1 MITFWRQSNQKGATA
16 ALLLY
21 TAVRLCAAG
30 NKPSF
35 SVDATILAE
44 YFGTKTRYEDVN
56 KHLLINP
63 NYRDR
68 SLLSDSTCTPVHLN
82 AVIRHGTRYP
92 TIKQI
97 KKIQKIHK
105 LIMKNSEADT
115 ELTKWQLWYND
126 SMDGQLVEK
135 GIQDMKNLA
144 LRLATLFPSLFSK
157 ENYVDCQVK
166 VLTSSKHR
174 CVESAKAFIQG
185 LEQEHFQLSTEELK
199 DLTCRDPLVKDDLMR
214 FFDNCPKFVTYIENN
229 DTAMHEVERFKE
241 GPEMQK
247 VLNKMA
253 LKLNMP
259 ASSLTADLVQVA
271 FFTCSYE
278 LSIKDIPNSP
288 WCSLFDVEDGE
299 VLEYLNDLKQY
310 WKRGYG
316 YDINSKSSCP
326 LFHDIFREL
335 NKAVHEDGSQSASP
349 AVVLQFGH
357 AETLQPLLSLMG
369 FFQDEKPLR
378 ADNFAEQK
386 NRKFRSGQIV
396 PYAANVVFVLYRCD
410 DQQERTYKVQ
420 MLLNEKVLP
429 FHHSG
434 DMYALYPDL
443 RKYYYDILH
452 SCNFKQ
458 ECELPSLNGT
468 FGDEL

>member
-1 MITFWRQSNQKGATA
+1 MITFWKQSNTKGTAA

-30 NKPSF
+30 NNPAF
-35 SVDATILAE
+35 DINATPLAK

-56 KHLLINP
+56 ADP
-63 NYRDR
+63 NSRDPN
-68 SLLSDSTCTPVHLN
+68 LLSDSICTPVHVN

-105 LIMKNSEADT
+105 RIMENSEADT
-115 ELTKWQLWYND
+115 ELTRWQMWYSD

-135 GIQDMKNLA
+135 GIQDMKTLA
-144 LRLATLFPSLFSK
+144 LRLAGLFPSLFSK
-157 ENYVDCQVK
+157 ENYVDCRVK

-185 LEQEHFQLSTEELK
+185 LEQDHLQTSAEELK
-199 DLTCRDPLVKDDLMR
+199 DLTCRDPLVNDGLMR
-214 FFDNCPKFVTYIENN
+214 FFDHCPKFVTYIENN

-278 LSIKDIPNSP
+278 LSIKGIPNSP
-288 WCSLFDVEDGE
+288 WCSLFDLEDAE
-299 VLEYLNDLKQY
+299 ILEYLNDLKQY

-335 NKAVHEDGSQSASP
+335 KEAAEENGPQPTSP

-396 PYAANVVFVLYRCD
+396 PYASNLIFVLYRCD
-410 DQQERTYKVQ
+410 DPQERTYKVQ

-429 FHHSG
+429 FHYSG
-434 DMYALYPDL
+434 DTYALYPDL
-443 RKYYYDILH
+443 KKYYNNILH
-452 SCNFKQ
+452 GCNFKQ
-458 ECELPSLNGT
+458 ECELPSTNGT